1 MFVVYSAA
9 GVPCYRT
16 SDEAEADYLAFC
28 VGGFVVESGAY

>member
-16 SDEAEADYLAFC
+16 SDEAEADGRSDC
-28 VGGFVVESGAY
+28 IGGYYVYEA

>member
-16 SDEAEADYLAFC
+16 NDEAEADYISFC
-28 VGGFVVESGAY
+28 MGGYYI

>member
-16 SDEAEADYLAFC
+16 NDEAEADYLSFC
-28 VGGFVVESGAY
+28 MDGYYVYEA